1 MAQRIAL
8 LGHDPV
14 KATSGLKALEL
25 ARTTRFDLA
34 IVDLK
39 MPDMDGLV
47 TITKLKELDPDLRT
61 VLLTGYGSDKTR
73 QATEALGA
81 IYFEKMP
88 WQDCGM

>member
-1 MAQRIAL
+1 MDELKKHILLVDDEERLLNSMAQRIAL

-14 KATSGLKALEL
+14 KATSGIRALEL
-25 ARTTRFDLA
+25 AKTVRFDLA

-61 VLLTGYGSDKTR
+61 VLLTGYG
-73 QATEALGA
+73 
-81 IYFEKMP
+81 
-88 WQDCGM
+88 